1 MAWDDAISC
10 KQTDCAYEAFL
21 HKFTSLYDK
30 TFEKFVV
37 TVKSKT
43 LENPWITKGILKS
56 SKAKQRLF
64 DKFSKSK
71 TYEHDKSYKS
81 YRKLFESIKQ
91 RAKL

>member
-43 LENPWITKGILKS
+43 LENPWITKQKE
-56 SKAKQRLF
+56 F
-64 DKFSKSK
+64 
-71 TYEHDKSYKS
+71 
-81 YRKLFESIKQ
+81 
-91 RAKL
+91 